1 MKLCGSLGSLNILW
15 GCIEVILEVILED
28 KTIPK
33 QKTPSFFLAG
43 VGKFVTGNQRNLP
56 WSISTL
62 LNLFFLYLIIL
73 DFWLEVAVLVLLNFS
88 L

>member
-1 MKLCGSLGSLNILW
+1 
-15 GCIEVILEVILED
+15 LED

-73 DFWLEVAVLVLLNFS
+73 DFWLEVGVLVLLNFS